1 VLALAVFGAASSV
14 FAQSVTIDGPP
25 APMAPE
31 VVNRD
36 ENGRAT
42 VRAIKLEAPLRFD
55 GRLDDEV
62 YVSVPPVSGFIQQV
76 PREGAPATERT
87 DAWVMFDGDTLY
99 IAARCWDTAPPER
112 WVANELRR
120 DTNQLRQNDTF
131 GVILDTFYDRRN
143 GFLFYTNPLGARADQ
158 AVTDEGNLNV
168 DWNPVWDVRTGR
180 FDGGWT
186 VEMAIPFKSLRYR
199 SGAGQ
204 VWGINIRRVIRR
216 RNEWTHL
223 TLVPASAGV
232 PGGMFRLSRAG
243 TLVGL
248 DLPPASKNVELK
260 PYGISRITTDRLRTP
275 AILNDPDGDIGLDA
289 KYGVTANLTADV
301 TVNTDF
307 AQVEVD
313 EQQVNLTRFNLVFP
327 EKRDFFLEGRG
338 IFDFARS
345 GPASSA
351 TSVVPS
357 LFYTRRIGLNGS
369 RVIPIDVGGRMT
381 GKIGQFGI
389 GAMNIDTR
397 DDAASSTPRTNF
409 SVVRLKRDIL
419 RRSTIGAM
427 VTSRTATSALPDVGN
442 VAYGADAAFSFFQN
456 VNLGGYYARSD
467 TEGMKHDN
475 DSYLG
480 RFEYAGDRYGA
491 QAQYLKVGDNF
502 APDVGFVRRDNMR
515 RSFGQ
520 LRFSP
525 RPAVHFKNIRQFTY
539 LGSLEYIENGSGQL
553 ETRIGTAHIEAERQN
568 SDVFAVNVATDYEL
582 LLRKFDVAKNVSI
595 APGSYQFTNTTVSY
609 QMGLQRRVSGLLSL
623 QRGAF
628 YNGTLTAYGYTA
640 ARVSLVK
647 QWSVEPSI
655 SLNDVKLPAGHF
667 TTTLI
672 RTRSDYGF
680 SPRMFVSALI
690 QYSSSDSSF
699 SSNLRFRWEYL
710 PGSEMFIVYTDE
722 RDTLKAGFPDLKNRA
737 FVVKIN
743 RLLRF

>member
-1 VLALAVFGAASSV
+1 
-14 FAQSVTIDGPP
+14 
-25 APMAPE
+25 
-31 VVNRD
+31 
-36 ENGRAT
+36 
-42 VRAIKLEAPLRFD
+42 
-55 GRLDDEV
+55 
-62 YVSVPPVSGFIQQV
+62 
-76 PREGAPATERT
+76 
-87 DAWVMFDGDTLY
+87 
-99 IAARCWDTAPPER
+99 
-112 WVANELRR
+112 
-120 DTNQLRQNDTF
+120 
-131 GVILDTFYDRRN
+131 
-143 GFLFYTNPLGARADQ
+143 
-158 AVTDEGNLNV
+158 
-168 DWNPVWDVRTGR
+168 
-180 FDGGWT
+180 
-186 VEMAIPFKSLRYR
+186 
-199 SGAGQ
+199 

-223 TLVPASAGV
+223 TLLPASAGV

-275 AILNDPDGDIGLDA
+275 ALLNDPDGDIGLDA

-351 TSVVPS
+351 TNVVPS

-369 RVIPIDVGGRMT
+369 RVIPIDVGGRLT
-381 GKIGQFGI
+381 GKVGRFGI
-389 GAMNIDTR
+389 GAMNIETR
-397 DDAASSTPRTNF
+397 DEAASNTPRTNF
-409 SVVRLKRDIL
+409 SVVRVKRDIL

-427 VTSRTATSALPDVGN
+427 VTSRTATSALPGVGN

-467 TEGMKHDN
+467 TEGFEHDN

-502 APDVGFVRRDNMR
+502 SPDVGFVRRDNMR

-525 RPAVHFKNIRQFTY
+525 RPTVHFKSIRQFTY
-539 LGSLEYIENGSGQL
+539 QGSLEYIENGAGEL
-553 ETRIGTAHIEAERQN
+553 ETRIGTAHFEAERQN

-595 APGSYQFTNTTVSY
+595 APGSYEFTNATVSY
-609 QMGLQRRVSGLLSL
+609 QMGLQRRISGLLSL

-655 SLNDVKLPAGHF
+655 SLNDVALPAGHF

-737 FVVKIN
+737 FVVKVN

>member
-1 VLALAVFGAASSV
+1 
-14 FAQSVTIDGPP
+14 
-25 APMAPE
+25 
-31 VVNRD
+31 
-36 ENGRAT
+36 
-42 VRAIKLEAPLRFD
+42 
-55 GRLDDEV
+55 
-62 YVSVPPVSGFIQQV
+62 
-76 PREGAPATERT
+76 
-87 DAWVMFDGDTLY
+87 
-99 IAARCWDTAPPER
+99 
-112 WVANELRR
+112 
-120 DTNQLRQNDTF
+120 
-131 GVILDTFYDRRN
+131 
-143 GFLFYTNPLGARADQ
+143 
-158 AVTDEGNLNV
+158 
-168 DWNPVWDVRTGR
+168 
-180 FDGGWT
+180 
-186 VEMAIPFKSLRYR
+186 LRYR
-199 SGAGQ
+199 SGAAQ

-223 TLVPASAGV
+223 TPIPASAGV
-232 PGGMFRLSRAG
+232 PGGIFRLSRAA

-260 PYGISRITTDRLRTP
+260 PYGISRVTTDRLRTP
-275 AILNDPDGDIGLDA
+275 ALSNDPDGDLGLDA

-313 EQQVNLTRFNLVFP
+313 EQQVNLTRFSLVFP

-345 GPASSA
+345 GPANSS

-357 LFYTRRIGLNGS
+357 LFYTRRIGLNGTG
-369 RVIPIDVGGRMT
+369 VIPIDVGGRLT
-381 GKIGQFGI
+381 GKVGQFGI
-389 GAMNIDTR
+389 GAINIETG
-397 DDAASSTPRTNF
+397 DDPGSKTPRTNF
-409 SVVRLKRDIL
+409 SVVRVKRDIL

-427 VTSRTATSALPDVGN
+427 VTNRSATSARPGVSN
-442 VAYGADAAFSFFQN
+442 VAFGTDAAFSFFQN
-456 VNLGGYYARSD
+456 LNLGGYYARSD
-467 TEGMKHDN
+467 TEGLRHDN

-480 RFEYAGDRYGA
+480 RFDYAGDRYGA

-525 RPAVHFKNIRQFTY
+525 RPKVRFKNIRQFTY
-539 LGSLEYIENGSGQL
+539 QGSLEYIENGAGQL
-553 ETRIGTAHIEAERQN
+553 ESRIQTGLFEAERQN
-568 SDVFAVNVATDYEL
+568 SDAFALTVATDYEL
-582 LLRKFDVAKNVSI
+582 LLRKFDVARGVTI
-595 APGSYQFTNTTVSY
+595 APGGYQFTNATVSY
-609 QMGLQRRVSGLLSL
+609 QMGLQRRVSGTLSL
-623 QRGAF
+623 QRGEF

-640 ARVSLVK
+640 ARVSILK
-647 QWSVEPSI
+647 RWSVEPSI
-655 SLNDVKLPAGHF
+655 SINDVKLPAGDF

-690 QYSSSDSSF
+690 QYSSNDTSF

-710 PGSEMFIVYTDE
+710 PGSEMFVVYTDE
-722 RDTLKAGFPDLKNRA
+722 RDTLKPGVPDLKNRA